1 MISSDTPG
9 FVDTGQLD
17 WPALREKAR
26 QVRLDIL
33 DATTRAGSG
42 HPSSSWSAVEIVLAL
57 FFGGVMRYRPDEPEW
72 PERDRFIMSKG
83 HAAPLLYAALAHAG
97 YFDRS
102 ELNRLREVDS
112 PVQGHPIQGLMPGV
126 EATTGSLGQG
136 LSVGLG
142 HVLGGRLNGLD
153 YRVYVLLGD
162 GECEA
167 GQVWEAAMAAA
178 HYKAGN
184 LIAILD
190 YNKYQ
195 ETGPISREMA
205 LEPLVDKWRSFGWH
219 VTEADGHDF
228 ANLLARLREAQQ
240 VDDRPS
246 IIIAHTIKG
255 KGVSFVEADFTYHGR
270 SLTPAQAEQ
279 AREEINAPIAV
290 AVMNGDRTGGQ
301 QS

>member
-1 MISSDTPG
+1 MSQSVSTS
-9 FVDTGQLD
+9 LD
-17 WPALREKAR
+17 LPALRDMAR
-26 QVRLDIL
+26 EVRLDIL

-42 HPSSSWSAVEIVLAL
+42 HPSSSWSAVEIVLTL
-57 FFGGVMRYRPDEPEW
+57 FFGGVLRYRSKDPDW

-83 HAAPLLYAALAHAG
+83 HAAPLLYAVLAHAG

-112 PVQGHPIQGLMPGV
+112 PVQGHPIQGMMPGV

-142 HVLGGRLNGLD
+142 HILGGRLNDLD

-178 HYKAGN
+178 HFKAGN

-205 LEPLVDKWRSFGWH
+205 LEPLVEKWRSFGWH

-228 ANLLARLREAQQ
+228 ASLLTRLSEAQAVSDQ
-240 VDDRPS
+240 PS
-246 IIIAHTIKG
+246 IIIAHTVKG
-255 KGVSFVEADFTYHGR
+255 KGVSFVEKDFTFHGR
-270 SLTPAQAEQ
+270 ALNPQQAAL
-279 AREEINAPIAV
+279 AREEIDHV
-290 AVMNGDRTGGQ
+290 TW
-301 QS
+301 

>member
-1 MISSDTPG
+1 MNQTDTYLL
-9 FVDTGQLD
+9 DLAQLRD
-17 WPALREKAR
+17 KAR
-26 QVRLDIL
+26 EVRLDIL
-33 DATTRAGSG
+33 EATTRAGSG
-42 HPSSSWSAVEIVLAL
+42 HPSSSWSSVEIVLAL
-57 FFGGVMRYRPDEPEW
+57 FFGGVLRYRPDDPLW

-102 ELNRLREVDS
+102 ELNRLREVNS
-112 PVQGHPIQGLMPGV
+112 PVQGHPIQGMMPGV

-142 HVLGGRLNGLD
+142 HVLGGRLNRLD
-153 YRVYVLLGD
+153 YHVYVLLGD

-178 HYKAGN
+178 HFKAGN

-228 ANLLARLREAQQ
+228 ESLLGRLRDARAQPGQ
-240 VDDRPS
+240 PS
-246 IIIAHTIKG
+246 IIIAHTVKG
-255 KGVSFVEADFTYHGR
+255 KGVSFVEKDFTFHGR
-270 SLTPAQAEQ
+270 ALTPEQAAL
-279 AREEINAPIAV
+279 AREEITHV
-290 AVMNGDRTGGQ
+290 TR
-301 QS
+301 